1 MLTMYII
8 PCDDKEASDFEN
20 AEESISEIADEVI
33 QLSDHNLTN
42 IEKRSD
48 SWFGYIYSN
57 ERFDYNLYQAIPY
70 YLKAESR
77 FDYLVLYKKV
87 MHEGELKIFRS
98 PRIFRSEV
106 IIEEGTLIPREP
118 NLHSPVVALDGWI
131 LEGNDVYL

>member
-8 PCDDKEASDFEN
+8 PCDDKEASNFES
-20 AEESISEIADEVI
+20 AKESVSEIADEVVR
-33 QLSDHNLTN
+33 LSDHNLTD

-57 ERFDYNLYQAIPY
+57 ERFDYNLCQAVPH

-87 MHEGELKIFRS
+87 THEGKLKIFRS

-106 IIEEGTLIPREP
+106 IIEDGTLIPIEP
-118 NLHSPVVALDGWI
+118 DLHSPVVALDGWI
-131 LEGNDVYL
+131 LEGNNV